1 MLTNLMYFTIVV
13 LGITLVAEVVYLFK
27 MKDEDDNK

>member
-1 MLTNLMYFTIVV
+1 MLTYAMYFTIAV

-27 MKDEDDNK
+27 MNDDDDK